1 MTGMDATGV
10 DVSPDERIQ
19 VVEFTLGADRYC
31 VSIDQ
36 VAELV
41 HMRELTAVPDS
52 PEHVKGVMD
61 LRGKTTRVIDP
72 RVVLDTN
79 QDGPRK
85 RVIVFDDGDGD
96 QGDVGW
102 VVDEV
107 NEVLTVDGEQ
117 IDTDTDGETVL
128 GLIKDDEGQFTIWLD
143 PDRINR

>member
-1 MTGMDATGV
+1 MTGTDATGV
-10 DVSPDERIQ
+10 GVSPDERIQ
-19 VVEFTLGADRYC
+19 VVEFTLGSDRYC
-31 VSIDQ
+31 VSINQ

-52 PEHVKGVMD
+52 PGHVKGVMD

-79 QDGPRK
+79 QDGPQK

-117 IDTDTDGETVL
+117 IDTETDGETVL
-128 GLIKDDEGQFTIWLD
+128 GLIKDDDGQFTIWLD